1 MAIFNILFVVG
12 ITMATAIVGLSQ
24 VRIVEST
31 CETQLQLI
39 YEQSIQSAI
48 DEISRAFKD
57 FSQDGILQSLAR
69 EKTAVSALESC
80 RLYLSLALD
89 NLNNSLVSPRE
100 FELDS
105 TVVDDIKI
113 RLSGAGADLK
123 TCIDEFDG
131 EIYKTRNLAL
141 EKLNKSIEL
150 INNSFDIVEQLNS
163 RISSTDKGTPTSRIS
178 FSSSKYREL
187 VETQSG
193 RIYPDLVV
201 AKDGSGNFFKINDA
215 LNAVKNYSSTRCV
228 IYVKKGIYNENVKVE
243 LSKWNVLMIGDGIY
257 HTVVSSNISSAEGV
271 GTTLTATF
279 AVYGKGFIARDIT
292 FKNTA
297 GAINN
302 QAVALFSA
310 SDQSVFYKC
319 SIEGYQDSLYAHSL
333 RQFYRECYI
342 YGTIDFIFGN
352 SATVIQHSS
361 ILLRRPL
368 PGQEN
373 VITSHD
379 KSYPSDNTGISIQ
392 NCIIRPVDDL
402 TGVSTFLGRPRSNY
416 ALTAF
421 LENQMEILIDPK
433 GWLTLNGPNDGPPP
447 PETVVYVEY
456 NNSGPGAVTS
466 GRVKWKGVKLN
477 LSGVQASRY
486 TVRSL
491 INGDQWLLATG
502 SIAYI
507 SPLLKR
513 LDRLLQFDSVHS
525 QEPPISDEEPADA
538 CRITLL
544 NLLNHFGDR
553 RHGKFEL
560 KRAKHSLTLSIN
572 AEA

>member
-1 MAIFNILFVVG
+1 MAFFNVLFVVG
-12 ITMATAIVGLSQ
+12 ITMAAAIVGLSQ
-24 VRIVEST
+24 VKIVESR
-31 CETQLQLI
+31 CETQTQLI
-39 YEQSIQSAI
+39 YEQSVQSAI

-69 EKTAVSALESC
+69 DKTAVSALESC

-105 TVVDDIKI
+105 TVIDDIKI

-150 INNSFDIVEQLNS
+150 ISNSFDIVGQLNS
-163 RISSTDKGTPTSRIS
+163 CISSTDKGTPTPTPRIS
-178 FSSSKYREL
+178 FSSSKDREL
-187 VETQSG
+187 VETESG
-193 RIYPDLVV
+193 KINPNLVV
-201 AKDGSGNFFKINDA
+201 AKDGSGNFVNINDA
-215 LNAVKNYSSTRCV
+215 LNAVTNFSSTRFV

-257 HTVVSSNISSAEGV
+257 QTVVSSNISNAEGV
-271 GTTLTATF
+271 VTTLTATF
-279 AVYGKGFIARDIT
+279 AVYGKGFIARDMT

-297 GAINN
+297 GAIKN
-302 QAVALFSA
+302 QAVALLSA

-333 RQFYRECYI
+333 RQFYRECFI
-342 YGTIDFIFGN
+342 YGTIDFIFGQ

-361 ILLRRPL
+361 ILLRKPL

-379 KSYPSDNTGISIQ
+379 KLYPSDNTGISIQ
-392 NCIIRPVDDL
+392 NCVIRPADDL

-416 ALTAF
+416 AVTAF

-433 GWLTLNGPNDGPPP
+433 GWLSWSGSNGGPPP

-466 GRVKWKGVKLN
+466 GRVKWKGVNVN
-477 LSGVQASRY
+477 LSSVQASRY

-502 SIAYI
+502 VPFI
-507 SPLLKR
+507 
-513 LDRLLQFDSVHS
+513 LDL
-525 QEPPISDEEPADA
+525 
-538 CRITLL
+538 
-544 NLLNHFGDR
+544 
-553 RHGKFEL
+553 
-560 KRAKHSLTLSIN
+560 
-572 AEA
+572 